1 MNPRLLPYSMIILS
15 GLAAIVYYCCG
26 DLRRG
31 TYWAAAAVLNITVTL

>member
-1 MNPRLLPYSMIILS
+1 MIILS
-15 GLAAIVYYCCG
+15 AFAALVYYCHG

>member
-1 MNPRLLPYSMIILS
+1 MITRILPLAMIVLS
-15 GLAAIVYYCCG
+15 ALASIICYCHG